1 MLILLIESERRK
13 AAMKKTNKIIAVMI
27 IGALALSVSSCGA
40 TQTAQNTPAPAATQQ
55 AVSETVKTGVVIEAS
70 MHNLTIEA
78 MDGSTY
84 SFISDDST
92 EVIGSSENLGD
103 TVSVEFDGEYQEYT
117 LAKKIQ
123 IVEKADESVSS
134 SATEVTE
141 APAAAKETTEEKS
154 SSGGAQSESKSAAP
168 KYITGTVT
176 DVSMNNITVE
186 WNGRNYT
193 ILKTDKTTVEGDVIV
208 GATVRV
214 YHTGDIADGVEAIDI
229 SVVAPELANSDIKY
243 ITGTVVDASMNTI
256 VIENG
261 GHKYSVLKDDN
272 TKSDNVAVGD
282 TVRVYHKGSYS
293 DGMVATSIM
302 KQ

>member
-1 MLILLIESERRK
+1 
-13 AAMKKTNKIIAVMI
+13 MKKANKIITVLV
-27 IGALALSVSSCGA
+27 IGSLAFSVSACGTNQ
-40 TQTAQNTPAPAATQQ
+40 TQSVPSPEVTQQ
-55 AVSETVKTGVVIEAS
+55 AVSENVKTGIVIEAS

-92 EVIGSSENLGD
+92 QFIGSSENLGD
-103 TVSVEFDGEYQEYT
+103 TVSVEYEGDYQSYT

-123 IVEKADESVSS
+123 VIEKADENVSA
-134 SATEVTE
+134 SAKEVTE
-141 APAAAKETTEEKS
+141 TPDVKPTAESTESGNEQSTAQNEQSTTQNN
-154 SSGGAQSESKSAAP
+154 QSTP
-168 KYITGTVT
+168 KYITGTVV
-176 DVSMNNITVE
+176 DASMNNVTVE

-193 ILKTDKTTVEGDVIV
+193 ILKTDKTTVEGDVTV

-214 YHTGDIADGVEAIDI
+214 YHTGDIDDGVEAIDI
-229 SVVAPELANSDIKY
+229 SVVAPEITDSDIKY

-261 GHKYSVLKDDN
+261 GHQYSVLKDDD

-282 TVRVYHKGSYS
+282 TVRVYHRGSYS
-293 DGMVATSIM
+293 DGMVATSII

>member
-1 MLILLIESERRK
+1 
-13 AAMKKTNKIIAVMI
+13 MKKSKKIIAVTI
-27 IGALALSVSSCGA
+27 IASLTLSFSACGT
-40 TQTAQNTPAPAATQQ
+40 TQTQSEPSPEASQQ
-55 AVSETVKTGVVIEAS
+55 AASEAETVKTGVVIEAS

-78 MDGSTY
+78 EDGSTY
-84 SFISDDST
+84 SFTSDDST
-92 EVIGSSENLGD
+92 QFIGSSENLGD

-123 IVEKADESVSS
+123 VIKEADENVSS
-134 SATEVTE
+134 TATEV
-141 APAAAKETTEEKS
+141 KETSDVKS
-154 SSGGAQSESKSAAP
+154 SAGSAQSGSKSDAP
-168 KYITGTVT
+168 KYITGTVK
-176 DVSMNNITVE
+176 DASMNNLTVE
-186 WNGRNYT
+186 WNGRDYT

-214 YHTGDIADGVEAIDI
+214 YHTGNIDDGVEAIDI

-243 ITGTVVDASMNTI
+243 ITGKVIDASMNTI

-261 GHKYSVLKDDN
+261 GHQYSVLKDDD

-293 DGMVATSIM
+293 DGMVATSII

>member
-1 MLILLIESERRK
+1 
-13 AAMKKTNKIIAVMI
+13 MKKVNKIITVMI
-27 IGALALSVSSCGA
+27 IGSLALSVSSCGA
-40 TQTAQNTPAPAATQQ
+40 TQTQGAPTPTVTQQ

-92 EVIGSSENLGD
+92 EFIGSSENLGD
-103 TVSVEFDGEYQEYT
+103 TVSVEFDGEYQEYI

-123 IVEKADESVSS
+123 VVEKADENVSA
-134 SATEVTE
+134 SAVEVTE
-141 APAAAKETTEEKS
+141 TTDEKS
-154 SSGGAQSESKSAAP
+154 SAGSAQSESKSAAP

-176 DVSMNNITVE
+176 DASMNNITVE

-193 ILKTDKTTVEGDVIV
+193 ILKTDKTTVEGDVAV

-261 GHKYSVLKDDN
+261 GHQYSVLKDDD

-293 DGMVATSIM
+293 DGMVATSII

>member
-1 MLILLIESERRK
+1 MRK
-13 AAMKKTNKIIAVMI
+13 ANKIITVML
-27 IGALALSVSSCGA
+27 IGSLALSVSACG
-40 TQTAQNTPAPAATQQ
+40 TAQPQSTPAPEVTRQ

-78 MDGSTY
+78 LDGTTY

-92 EVIGSSENLGD
+92 EFIGSSENLGD
-103 TVSVEFDGEYQEYT
+103 TVSVEFDGEYQAYT

-123 IVEKADESVSS
+123 VVEKADESVSS

-141 APAAAKETTEEKS
+141 AATETKETADEKS
-154 SSGGAQSESKSAAP
+154 SAGSAQSENKSAAP

-176 DVSMNNITVE
+176 DASMNNVTVE

-193 ILKTDKTTVEGDVIV
+193 ILKTDKTTVEGDVVV

-214 YHTGDIADGVEAIDI
+214 YHTGDIDDGVEAIDI
-229 SVVAPELANSDIKY
+229 SVVAPELVNSDIKY
-243 ITGTVVDASMNTI
+243 ITGKVVDASMNTI

-261 GHKYSVLKDDN
+261 GHRYSVLKDDD

-293 DGMVATSIM
+293 DGMVATSII

>member
-1 MLILLIESERRK
+1 MRK
-13 AAMKKTNKIIAVMI
+13 ANKIITVMV
-27 IGALALSVSSCGA
+27 IGSLALSVSACGT
-40 TQTAQNTPAPAATQQ
+40 TQPQSTTAPAVTQQ
-55 AVSETVKTGVVIEAS
+55 AASETVKTGIVIEAS

-92 EVIGSSENLGD
+92 EFGGGSENLGD
-103 TVSVEFDGEYQEYT
+103 TVSVEYDGEYQEYT

-123 IVEKADESVSS
+123 VVEKADENVSA
-134 SATEVTE
+134 SAVEVTE
-141 APAAAKETTEEKS
+141 APSDAKKTAEEKS
-154 SSGGAQSESKSAAP
+154 SSGSAQSENKSAAP

-214 YHTGDIADGVEAIDI
+214 YHTGDIDDGVEAIDI

-243 ITGTVVDASMNTI
+243 ITGKVVDASMNTI

-261 GHKYSVLKDDN
+261 GHRYSVLKDDN

-293 DGMVATSIM
+293 DGMVATSII